1 MYERFDFHINLSYYT
16 KGTTHFNFLSFLP
29 SQTNVQEEGRLISKI
44 NCIFFLAQGKVRG
57 LILNERC
64 EIVVPLLY
72 ILTFLMAYFGPNAEL
87 IGNVKLTIWQ
97 YQAVKDINNFL
108 EKVFFLFAID
118 LFGAV
123 VNGLLLWKTCK
134 INCLKTLKNMQKE
147 FWHIMGVQEAVLFLS
162 VGIND
167 LKSIWGCSYTSL
179 T

>member
-1 MYERFDFHINLSYYT
+1 MQQSL
-16 KGTTHFNFLSFLP
+16 
-29 SQTNVQEEGRLISKI
+29 QEEGRLISKI

-97 YQAVKDINNFL
+97 YQAVKDINKFL
-108 EKVFFLFAID
+108 QNVFFLFAID
-118 LFGAV
+118 LIGGV
-123 VNGLLLWKTCK
+123 VNGLLLWTTCQ

-147 FWHIMGVQEAVLFLS
+147 FWHIMGIQEALLFAS
-162 VGIND
+162 VKI
-167 LKSIWGCSYTSL
+167 I
-179 T
+179 